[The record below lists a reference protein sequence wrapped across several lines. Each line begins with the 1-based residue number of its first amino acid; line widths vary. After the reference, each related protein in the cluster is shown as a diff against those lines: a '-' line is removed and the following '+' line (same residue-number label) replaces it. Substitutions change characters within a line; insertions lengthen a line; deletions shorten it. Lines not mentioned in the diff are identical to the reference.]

1 MADASIS
8 AEPENI
14 RFSAVACHTEGVVRN
29 CHPKEAGSQMTW
41 NSMDDVVC
49 CHAVASVAANHD
61 KLGQGSYGQTGIRQ
75 EFHSITKK
83 PFRPFLSD
91 LAPFE
96 THRTLQQKACH
107 KAVPFAFCNGT
118 HAYKARGSLAF
129 MAQLSCS
136 FGSLSFASKGASM
149 QRL

>member
-49 CHAVASVAANHD
+49 CHAVAIVAANHD
-61 KLGQGSYGQTGIRQ
+61 KLGQGSYADKSSILSPRNLFGLSFLIWPPLKRIELCNRKLATKPSHLLSATG
-75 EFHSITKK
+75 
-83 PFRPFLSD
+83 
-91 LAPFE
+91 
-96 THRTLQQKACH
+96 RTLTKLEVH
-107 KAVPFAFCNGT
+107 WHSWP
-118 HAYKARGSLAF
+118 S
-129 MAQLSCS
+129 
-136 FGSLSFASKGASM
+136 
-149 QRL
+149 